1 MAPVLLAATSAFL
14 FGAMTVALRIAL
26 QRGGDAESGAF
37 LTVCVAIAVVLPF
50 ALVSGGDIGGVWP
63 FLLAG
68 ILAPGGSQVLFT
80 LAVRDAGPSR
90 TSVVVGT
97 APAFAVALALVFLDE
112 PFEAG
117 LLLGALLIVCGAI
130 ALVGERRRPEH
141 FRAIGLVFALG
152 ATLLFASRDN
162 LVRWLSEDT
171 PVEPSLAACAT
182 LAAGGACILA
192 FLLAT
197 GRRPRRAAL
206 PLFAPAGIL
215 FGLSYVTLF
224 AAFYR
229 GRVSIVSPLV
239 AMESLWGVV
248 LSALVL
254 GRAER
259 IGARLVLGAMFIV
272 AGGVLI
278 GVLR

>member
-1 MAPVLLAATSAFL
+1 MAPVVLALTSAFL
-14 FGAMTVALRIAL
+14 FGAMTVMLRVAL

-37 LTVCVAIAVVLPF
+37 LTVVTAVAVVLPF
-50 ALVSGGDIGGVWP
+50 ALLGGGDASGVWP

-97 APAFAVALALVFLDE
+97 APAFAVAIALVFLDE
-112 PFEAG
+112 PVETALVAG
-117 LLLGALLIVCGAI
+117 AVLIVCGAV
-130 ALVGERRRPEH
+130 ALVGETKRPGH
-141 FRAIGLVFALG
+141 FRTIGLAFALA
-152 ATLLFASRDN
+152 ATQLFATRDN
-162 LVRWLSEDT
+162 VVRRLAGDAT
-171 PVEPSLAACAT
+171 VRPSLAACAT
-182 LAAGGACILA
+182 LAAGGAFILA

-197 GRRPRRAAL
+197 GRRPRLAGAL
-206 PLFAPAGIL
+206 LFAPAGVL

-239 AMESLWGVV
+239 ATEALWGVA
-248 LSALVL
+248 LSALVF

-259 IGARLVLGAMFIV
+259 IGLRLVLGATLVV

-278 GVLR
+278 GVFR